1 MFSLIPANPSGQPC
15 KPWEWGCVVSDWA
28 NDQASDAIKNMAEAV
43 ADAVG
48 NVVKTLGTFWVNVG
62 TPSLTASPG
71 GSVASDPVEFLQDSL
86 WFWTAALAVLSVLVG
101 AAKMIIERRGAPM
114 RDLGRSLATLVVV
127 SGAGVAAVGLL
138 TVSADQFSAWI
149 INTSTDGTSF
159 NENITAM
166 LALNA
171 RSPLGA
177 IMIIILGLI
186 AIFASLI
193 QIVLM
198 IVRGGLLVILT
209 GIFPT
214 AAAFTN
220 TEAGKGWFQK
230 CAAWLIAFILYK
242 PAAAIVYA
250 TAFRLVGTD
259 IFGDEGDG
267 TTFGSALLSTV
278 TGLALMIVAL
288 FAMPALMRF
297 VTPMVGAVAGG
308 SGALAAGAV
317 AGLAS
322 GAINMGSAGRGGGG
336 GGSIG
341 NSSSSHSGGTSESQ
355 GPSGNES
362 KGDAGSSGASGKT
375 GSSGNTASTP
385 AASGAGASSAGSAG
399 GGGAAAGGAAGG
411 ATAGGAAAAGGG
423 AAAGGAAAAAG
434 PVGVGLMAA
443 QKGVEAGQAAA
454 GAAKAM
460 GEESTGGA

>member
-1 MFSLIPANPSGQPC
+1 
-15 KPWEWGCVVSDWA
+15 
-28 NDQASDAIKNMAEAV
+28 
-43 ADAVG
+43 
-48 NVVKTLGTFWVNVG
+48 
-62 TPSLTASPG
+62 
-71 GSVASDPVEFLQDSL
+71 
-86 WFWTAALAVLSVLVG
+86 
-101 AAKMIIERRGAPM
+101 M

-138 TVSADQFSAWI
+138 TVSADQFSVWI

-259 IFGDEGDG
+259 IFGDGGDG

-308 SGALAAGAV
+308 GGALAVGAV

-336 GGSIG
+336 SAGNVSGSD
-341 NSSSSHSGGTSESQ
+341 SSGTSNSQ

-375 GSSGNTASTP
+375 GSSGNTAGTP
-385 AASGAGASSAGSAG
+385 AASGAGASSAVSSG

-411 ATAGGAAAAGGG
+411 GAAAGG

-443 QKGVEAGQAAA
+443 QKGAEAGQAAA
-454 GAAKAM
+454 GAAKAI